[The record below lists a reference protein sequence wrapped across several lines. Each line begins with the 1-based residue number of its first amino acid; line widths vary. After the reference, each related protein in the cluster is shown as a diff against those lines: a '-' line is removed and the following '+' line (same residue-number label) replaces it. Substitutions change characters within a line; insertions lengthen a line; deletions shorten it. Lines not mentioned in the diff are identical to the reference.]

1 MTSQRTRIWQDTYVQ
16 AIADYLIDEYIN
28 PIVNVV
34 TGTIYLEIKWN
45 IINIVKYELI
55 IKLCTDG
62 KLKNSHKIYYFKFMK
77 KKMRKSKNLYKI

>member
-34 TGTIYLEIKWN
+34 TGTIYLEIK
-45 IINIVKYELI
+45 
-55 IKLCTDG
+55 
-62 KLKNSHKIYYFKFMK
+62 
-77 KKMRKSKNLYKI
+77 